1 MSRETKYE
9 HMIYEMKPKSMMRIK
24 LEFLGFMTFDI
35 TILKHHGRERENQAQ
50 REAYAI

>member
-9 HMIYEMKPKSMMRIK
+9 HMIYETRIK